1 MVKMKCYAKTYCKAY
16 ETDKCNERCDFWWK
30 LNALYESSQIPIRY
44 RHNIPLRPEQVDRQ
58 SFEFLRDF
66 TEDVV
71 RHITEGNSVY
81 IYSSTTGNGKTTWAT
96 KIANQYI
103 RKIVSTSLLED
114 EVLYLNVSLFLD
126 QLKSQFNGYSEEIA
140 ELQERAKN
148 CKLLILDDIGAERP
162 SEYVCERL
170 YDLINYRYTNM
181 LSTIYTSNLNPM
193 ELGDRLGMRIESRI
207 KSAYQV
213 KLVGSDRRTV

>member
-1 MVKMKCYAKTYCKAY
+1 MKCYAKDYCKGY
-16 ETDKCNERCDFWWK
+16 GTEKCTERCDFWWK
-30 LNALYESSQIPIRY
+30 LNALYEASQIPIRY
-44 RHNIPLRPEQVDRQ
+44 RHNIPLKPEQVDRQ
-58 SFEFLRDF
+58 AFMFLKEFS
-66 TEDVV
+66 ED
-71 RHITEGNSVY
+71 ITNKVEAGESIFIFSEV
-81 IYSSTTGNGKTTWAT
+81 TGNGKTTWAT

-126 QLKSQFNGYSEEIA
+126 QLKGQFSNFNEGIS
-140 ELQERAKN
+140 ELQEMAKKCN
-148 CKLLILDDIGAERP
+148 LLILDDIGAERP

-181 LSTIYTSNLNPM
+181 LTTIYTSNLTPN
-193 ELGDRLGMRIESRI
+193 EIGDRLGSRIESRV

-213 KLVGSDRRTV
+213 NLVGSDRRTI